1 MQYSNLMGEMAKRKI
16 KKYKVAQE
24 LGIHV
29 NSFRSKLNGKTSFSI
44 DEAIRIRDTFFPGYD
59 IKYLFQTDE
68 GGEKDASSLHHKI

>member
-44 DEAIRIRDTFFPGYD
+44 DEAIQIQETFFPD
-59 IKYLFQTDE
+59 LEIKYLFGRD
-68 GGEKDASSLHHKI
+68 GR